1 MRKTPERLA
10 FEADRQRMRL
20 EGRIVMAAI
29 MNELEAELEEIH
41 LSHNE
46 RGMIPRVTLDIS
58 DLSRISVEARKL
70 IGPVQHQ
77 VDDDASA

>member
-20 EGRIVMAAI
+20 EARIVTKSI
-29 MNELEAELEEIH
+29 LNELEAELEEIH

-46 RGMIPRVTLDIS
+46 RGLIPRVTLDVT
-58 DLSRISVEARKL
+58 DLSRIEVEARKL
-70 IGPVQHQ
+70 IGPVQH
-77 VDDDASA
+77 DGGSDARS